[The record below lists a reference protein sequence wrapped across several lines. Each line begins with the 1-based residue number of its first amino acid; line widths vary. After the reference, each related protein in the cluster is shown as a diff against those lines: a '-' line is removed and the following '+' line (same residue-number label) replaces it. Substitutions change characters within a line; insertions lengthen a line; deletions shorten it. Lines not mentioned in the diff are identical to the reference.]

1 MDGLTPMNAP
11 FGALADSDG
20 LLLRKVFYCAA
31 LHWTPFVF
39 STVEGARQKKKKMGE
54 VGQFQPNDG
63 MLVPPMH
70 LLYRHHCHCHCHR
83 RMHRLEMSVPVVV
96 VVALL

>member
-1 MDGLTPMNAP
+1 LIGSVLEVVRENGRKLAHLPRGGWMDGLTPMNAP

-39 STVEGARQKKKKMGE
+39 STVEGARQKKK
-54 VGQFQPNDG
+54 
-63 MLVPPMH
+63 
-70 LLYRHHCHCHCHR
+70 
-83 RMHRLEMSVPVVV
+83 
-96 VVALL
+96 